1 MIVMNKM
8 QKQSMYQLYM
18 KPIIFV
24 GILLLLAGVYSY
36 TNMSKGLF
44 PEVEFPRIT
53 LIADAGQQPID
64 RMMISV
70 TKPLESAVKKV
81 PGVTIVKSSTS
92 RGSCTIDVYF
102 KWGLDIYAQKA
113 QLESRVNE
121 IKNFLPAGTVIS
133 TEVMNQ
139 SLYPVYGYTLKSK
152 THSQIEQRDVANLIV
167 RPLFSQVD
175 GISNVVVHGGKAKEF
190 VIIPNAMK
198 MSSLGLTPQNIK
210 DAFSQTNFIEGN
222 GQVADYHRL
231 YLTLTDTRI
240 RTIQQLENTIIRNSS
255 NRTVRLSDIARVE
268 VQNQQEF
275 LKINADGDDAV
286 LIDLV
291 KQPGVNLI
299 TFAKNVEAKQ
309 KDVLKVLPRGYE
321 LKPYYNQSA
330 FVSNSISGV
339 VHTILEGLVLALIVM
354 IIALRSWRA
363 SFAVILSIPV
373 TFGFSILLINLAG
386 ITVNVMSLGAI
397 AASVGLVLDDAVV
410 IIEQIYREQE
420 EYPGKSRLAVIKDSI
435 HNLFPAMVASSLST
449 IVIYFPFRLMSGL
462 AGSFFRDLATT
473 MELTLVASFFV
484 SWILLPTLYLAL
496 THHSVFKP
504 RHAISSKEGI
514 EKMAIGNVGW
524 LTWVYRRQYFSAI
537 FVIVI
542 IVGGYFAY
550 QNMQTGFL
558 PDLDEGSIV
567 LDYHSPAGT
576 DIEETDR
583 LCRQMEKILMSNPEV
598 ETYSRRT
605 AVDMAFSTCPA
616 NFGDYLIQL
625 KPNHHKSTPTVISD
639 LRREISSR
647 VPLMTVEFGQRIT
660 DLLGDLI
667 STPRPIEV
675 KLFGDNYSRLQQLSA
690 QAEKIMKHTSGVVDI
705 DNGLVPAGS
714 SIVYTPNEQLLS
726 QYGIALDNFSEQ
738 LSCYVG
744 GVPLSQNANIIEPDP
759 SQAAMTGGLQIGS
772 IQDGEQMRRILLR
785 FTNFTDNDPEKI
797 ASQPVFLPDGTT
809 RPVSFFCTSKVIPGE
824 IEHKRENLKS
834 NITLTARLDGR
845 DLGNTVKDLQ
855 QSFRQRLNLPQGYTV
870 QFGGA
875 YSEQQQSFQELAL
888 ILCLAVLLVFAVL
901 MFFTRKWLISLSI
914 LFIAVIG
921 AAGSL
926 IFLYFTGTPLNVSSY
941 TGIIMVVGIIA
952 ENAIFTIN
960 QYDMNRRGGGSV
972 PESVD
977 YAIALRIRPKLMTA
991 ISAVFALLPLALG
1004 IGAGA
1009 QMQQPL
1015 AIAVIG
1021 GFCVGL
1027 PLLLIVLPCLILFI
1041 NRNDYK

>member
-1 MIVMNKM
+1 MK
-8 QKQSMYQLYM
+8 KDSKSSMYQLYM
-18 KPIIFV
+18 KPMIFIGV
-24 GILLLLAGVYSY
+24 LLLLAGIYSY
-36 TNMSKGLF
+36 SNMSKGLF
-44 PEVEFPRIT
+44 PEVQFPRIT
-53 LIADAGQQPID
+53 LIAEAGQQPVD
-64 RMMISV
+64 RMMITV

-81 PGVTIVKSSTS
+81 PGVTIVKSSSS
-92 RGSCTIDVYF
+92 RGSCTIEVYF
-102 KWGLDIYAQKA
+102 KWGLDIYAQKT

-121 IKNFLPAGTVIS
+121 IKSFLPAGTVIS
-133 TEVMNQ
+133 VEVMNQ
-139 SLYPVYGYTLKSK
+139 SLFPVYGYTLKSN
-152 THSQIEQRDVANLIV
+152 THSKIEMRDVANLVV

-190 VIIPNAMK
+190 VVIPDQSK
-198 MSSLGLTPQNIK
+198 MSALGLSPLDIK
-210 DAFSQTNFIEGN
+210 KAFQQTNFIESN

-240 RTIQQLENTIIRNSS
+240 HNIQQLENTVIRNNN
-255 NRTVRLSDIARVE
+255 NRTVRLEDIARIE

-299 TFAKNVEAKQ
+299 TFAKNVESKQ
-309 KDVLKVLPRGYE
+309 KEVEKALPDGYE
-321 LKPYYNQSA
+321 LKPYYDQSA
-330 FVSNSISGV
+330 FVGNSISSV
-339 VHTILEGLVLALIVM
+339 VHTIIEGLVLAIIVM

-363 SFAVILSIPV
+363 SMAVILSIPI
-373 TFGFSILLINLAG
+373 TFSFSIFLIDLAG
-386 ITVNVMSLGAI
+386 ITINVMSLGAI
-397 AASVGLVLDDAVV
+397 AASVGLILDDAVV

-420 EYPGKSRLAVIKDSI
+420 EYPDKTRLDVIKDSI

-462 AGSFFRDLATT
+462 AGSFFNDLATT

-484 SWILLPTLYLAL
+484 TWILLPIFYLAL
-496 THHSVFKP
+496 TNHSAFKP
-504 RHAISSKEGI
+504 RHTGESKEEMEKAAIS
-514 EKMAIGNVGW
+514 NVSW
-524 LTWVYRRQYFSAI
+524 LTWAYRRPYISVI
-537 FVIVI
+537 FVLLI

-583 LCRQMEKILMSNPEV
+583 LCRQMEKIIMAHPEV

-605 AVDMAFSTCPA
+605 ALGMSFSVKPS

-625 KPNHHKSTPTVISD
+625 KPNHRKATLQVISE
-639 LRREISSR
+639 LRREISKQ
-647 VPLMTVEFGQRIT
+647 VPLMTIDFGQRIT
-660 DLLGDLI
+660 DLLGDLM
-667 STPRPIEV
+667 STSQPIEV
-675 KLFGDNYSRLQQLSA
+675 KIFGDDYNRLQKLSS
-690 QAEKIMKHTSGVVDI
+690 QAEQLMQKTPGVVDI
-705 DNGLVPAGS
+705 NNGLVPAGS
-714 SIVYTPNEQLLS
+714 SIVYIPNESLLS
-726 QYGIALDNFSEQ
+726 QYDISMDNFSEQ

-744 GVPLSQNANIIEPDP
+744 GVPLSQNTNIIEPDP
-759 SQAAMTGGLQIGS
+759 SQAAMTGVLQIGS

-785 FTNFTDNDPEKI
+785 FSNFTDNDPEKI
-797 ASQPVFLPDGTT
+797 ARQPIFLPDGTT
-809 RPVSFFCTSKVIPGE
+809 RPVNFFCISKVIPGE
-824 IEHKRENLKS
+824 IEQKRENLKG

-845 DLGNTVKDLQ
+845 DLGTTVADLQ
-855 QSFRQRLNLPQGYTV
+855 HTFLQKLKLPQGYTL

-875 YSEQQQSFQELAL
+875 YSEQQQSFKELGTILAL
-888 ILCLAVLLVFAVL
+888 AILLVFAVL
-901 MFFTRKWLISLSI
+901 MMLIRKWLISLSI
-914 LFIAVIG
+914 LLIASIG
-921 AAGSL
+921 AFGSL
-926 IFLYFTGTPLNVSSY
+926 LALYVTGTPLNVSSY

-952 ENAIFTIN
+952 ENAIFTMN
-960 QYDMNRRGGGSV
+960 QYDMNRKAGGSV
-972 PESVD
+972 SESVD

-991 ISAVFALLPLALG
+991 ISAVLALMPLAMGFGL
-1004 IGAGA
+1004 GA

-1027 PLLLIVLPCLILFI
+1027 PLLLVVLPSFILYL
-1041 NRNDYK
+1041 NRE

>member
-1 MIVMNKM
+1 M

-36 TNMSKGLF
+36 INMSKGLF

-92 RGSCTIDVYF
+92 RGSCTIEVYF
-102 KWGLDIYAQKA
+102 KWGLDIYAQKS

-152 THSQIEQRDVANLIV
+152 THSQIEMRDVANLIV

-190 VIIPNAMK
+190 VIIPNAIK

-210 DAFSQTNFIEGN
+210 NAFQQTNFIEGN

-240 RTIQQLENTIIRNSS
+240 RNMRQLENTIIRNGS

-268 VQNQQEF
+268 MQNQQEF

-291 KQPGVNLI
+291 KQPGINLL
-299 TFAKNVEAKQ
+299 TFAQNVEAKQ
-309 KDVLKVLPRGYE
+309 KDVLKALPKGYE

-330 FVSNSISGV
+330 FVSNSVSGV
-339 VHTILEGLVLALIVM
+339 VHTIFEGLVLALIVM
-354 IIALRSWRA
+354 VIALRSWRA
-363 SFAVILSIPV
+363 SLAVILSIPV
-373 TFGFSILLINLAG
+373 TFGFSILLVSLVG

-397 AASVGLVLDDAVV
+397 AASVGLILDDAVV

-420 EYPGKSRLAVIKDSI
+420 EYPGKSRLMVIKDSI

-473 MELTLVASFFV
+473 MELTLVASFFI

-496 THHSVFKP
+496 TNHTIFKP
-504 RHAISSKEGI
+504 RHAGRSKEGM
-514 EKMAIGNVGW
+514 EKAAIGNVSW
-524 LTWVYRRQYFSAI
+524 LTWVYRRPSFSVI
-537 FVIVI
+537 FVIAI
-542 IVGGYFAY
+542 IFGGYFAY
-550 QNMQTGFL
+550 KNMQTGFL

-583 LCRQMEKILMSNPEV
+583 LCRQMEKIIISNPEV

-625 KPNHHKSTPTVISD
+625 KPNHRKSTPAVISD

-647 VPLMTVEFGQRIT
+647 VPLMTIEFGQRIT

-675 KLFGDNYSRLQQLSA
+675 KLFGDSYNRLQQFSA
-690 QAEKIMKHTSGVVDI
+690 QAEKIMKNTTGIVDI

-726 QYGIALDNFSEQ
+726 QYGITLDNFSEQ

-744 GVPLSQNANIIEPDP
+744 GMPLSQNANIIEPDP

-785 FTNFTDNDPEKI
+785 FTNFSENDPERI
-797 ASQPVFLPDGTT
+797 SRQPIFLPDGTT
-809 RPVSFFCTSKVIPGE
+809 RPVNFFCTSKVIPGE
-824 IEHKRENLKS
+824 IEQKRENLKS

-845 DLGNTVKDLQ
+845 DLGNAVKDLQ
-855 QSFRQRLNLPQGYTV
+855 KSFKQKLNLPQGYTV

-875 YSEQQQSFQELAL
+875 FSEQQQSFQELAL

-901 MFFTRKWLISLSI
+901 MFLIRKWLMSLSI

-921 AAGSL
+921 ATGSL
-926 IFLYFTGTPLNVSSY
+926 IVLYLTGTPLNVSSY

-960 QYDMNRRGGGSV
+960 QYDMNMKGGGTVS
-972 PESVD
+972 ESVD

-991 ISAVFALLPLALG
+991 FSAILALMPLALG
-1004 IGAGA
+1004 IGVGS

-1021 GFCVGL
+1021 GFCAGL
-1027 PLLLIVLPCLILFI
+1027 PLLLIVLPCLILFV
-1041 NRNDYK
+1041 NRNDNK